1 MVKHMRNTHIWL
13 IALVMAAGFTAP
25 VCGAEPQPA
34 PEYSAR
40 LLGSEQEVTLASL
53 RGQVVL
59 LNTWATWCPPCREEM
74 PDFEAVH
81 KRYREQGLAVI
92 GVNIDEGEADEEVT
106 RFVQGMKIG
115 FSIWRDPN
123 NRFGKR
129 FRVLGVPATLLI
141 DREGMIVR
149 RWQGPMDPG
158 AVDNLKA
165 IKAALG
171 VGPAS
176 VTAKPQAQD
185 GELAA
190 VRRGRRLADQRG
202 CLTCHSTDGAQG
214 VGPSWKDL
222 AGSTARLTDGR
233 SVLRDSAYLT
243 RAILEPDAE
252 IVTGY
257 SEGVMAGA
265 MPGKRLSKTEVEAL
279 VQYLESLSQIGGQN
293 AQ

>member
-1 MVKHMRNTHIWL
+1 MKNTHIWM
-13 IALVMAAGFTAP
+13 IALIMVNGFAASA
-25 VCGAEPQPA
+25 CGAEPQLA

-40 LLGSEQEVTLASL
+40 VLGSEQEATLASL

-59 LNTWATWCPPCREEM
+59 LNAWATWCPPCREEM
-74 PDFEAVH
+74 PDFEAIYTSY
-81 KRYREQGLAVI
+81 KEQGLAVV
-92 GVNIDEGEADEEVT
+92 GVNIDEGEADDEVI
-106 RFVQGMKIG
+106 RYVQGMKIG

-141 DREGMIVR
+141 NREGMIVR

-158 AVDNLKA
+158 AADNLKT

-171 VGPAS
+171 SAPAS
-176 VTAKPQAQD
+176 IAANPQAQD

-202 CLTCHSTDGAQG
+202 CLTCHSSDGTQG
-214 VGPSWKDL
+214 MGPSWKGL
-222 AGSTARLTDGR
+222 AGSTAQLTDGR
-233 SVLRDSAYLT
+233 SVLRDRAYLT
-243 RAILEPDAE
+243 RAIVDPDVE

-257 SEGVMAGA
+257 SEGMMAGA
-265 MPGKRLSKTEVEAL
+265 MPGKRLSKIEVETL
-279 VQYLESLSQIGGQN
+279 VRYLESLSQ
-293 AQ
+293 

>member
-1 MVKHMRNTHIWL
+1 MAKRMKNTHIWM
-13 IALVMAAGFTAP
+13 IALVMVNGFAVSAG
-25 VCGAEPQPA
+25 GAEPQLA

-40 LLGSEQEVTLASL
+40 VLGSEQEASLANL

-59 LNTWATWCPPCREEM
+59 LNAWATWCPPCREEM
-74 PDFEAVH
+74 PDFEAIYNNY
-81 KRYREQGLAVI
+81 KEQGLVVV
-92 GVNIDEGEADEEVT
+92 GVNIDEGEADDEVI
-106 RFVQGMKIG
+106 RYVQGMKIG

-141 DREGMIVR
+141 NREGMIVR
-149 RWQGPMDPG
+149 RWQGPMNPG

-171 VGPAS
+171 SAPAL
-176 VTAKPQAQD
+176 VAVKPQAQD
-185 GELAA
+185 GELAV

-202 CLTCHSTDGAQG
+202 CLTCHSSDGAEG
-214 VGPSWKDL
+214 MGPSWKGL
-222 AGSTARLTDGR
+222 AGSTAQLTDGR
-233 SVLRDSAYLT
+233 SVLRDRAYLT
-243 RAILEPDAE
+243 RAIVDPDIE

-265 MPGKRLSKTEVEAL
+265 MPGKSLSKIEVETL
-279 VQYLESLSQIGGQN
+279 VRYLESLSQ
-293 AQ
+293 